1 MILAYQFK
9 LNPNNKQILT
19 MINWLDMLRT
29 HYNYCLKDRIDSY
42 EQVKYPKEG
51 NYSDLRT
58 KAECCPLTCSIS
70 KNSQIGDPF
79 KGTKRRNTHEIQL
92 SELPALKKAR
102 PWYKTI
108 HSTVLQ
114 QNLRRLDTAFQNFFN
129 QKDKGYPKFKAK
141 HRFKSFNYPPNQ
153 IKLLRNK
160 IYLPGI
166 GWMKFFNSRSIP
178 EGFNLRSVTVR
189 QKANGWYVAIQIED
203 KSIPQSL
210 PKDLEQ
216 VQTVIGCDL
225 GIKKLVALSNGE
237 QIKNPQHEKQL
248 ERTKTIRARRA
259 SRKKRGSRNQ
269 KKAYQRLAKIDQKIV
284 NQRNDYQWKVANK
297 LVRLADVI
305 VLEDLN
311 VKGMSKRCAPK
322 QDEAGKY
329 IKNNQ
334 SAKRALN
341 RLIRD
346 CSWGNLKLKI
356 QSVAEKFGCIVLDVN
371 PKYTSQTCS
380 NCGHIDSASR
390 NKEKFVCTNCGFIA
404 DADNQ
409 AAINIG
415 KKGLEILGLGLS
427 KLLGVTQE
435 VTLKPETTG
444 LIRNS
449 QETLMALAVEPKNP
463 LPLSLFE
470 WINGQVIVCSE
481 SPYL

>member
-1 MILAYQFK
+1 
-9 LNPNNKQILT
+9 
-19 MINWLDMLRT
+19 MLRS
-29 HYNYCLKDRIDSY
+29 HYNFCLRDRINSY

-58 KAECCPLTCSIS
+58 KAECSPLTCSIS

-79 KGTKRRNTHEIQL
+79 KRSKYRNTYEIQS

-114 QNLRRLDTAFQNFFN
+114 QNLKKLDTAFQNFFT
-129 QKDKGYPKFKAK
+129 QKDKGYPKFKTK

-153 IKLLRNK
+153 IKLLGNK
-160 IYLPGI
+160 IYLPSI

-178 EGFNLRSVTVR
+178 EGFSLRSVTVR
-189 QKANGWYVAIQIED
+189 QKADGWYVAIQIED
-203 KSIPQSL
+203 KTIPQSL

-216 VQTVIGCDL
+216 VQTAIGCDL

-259 SRKKRGSRNQ
+259 SRKKRGSKNQ
-269 KKAYQRLAKIDQKIV
+269 KKAYQSLAKIDQKIV
-284 NQRNDYQWKVANK
+284 NQRTDYQWKVANK

-311 VKGMSKRCAPK
+311 VKGMSKRCAP
-322 QDEAGKY
+322 QQAETGKY
-329 IKNNQ
+329 IRNNQ

-356 QSVAEKFGCIVLDVN
+356 QSVAEKFGCIVLEVN

-380 NCGHIDSASR
+380 NCGHVDSASR

-415 KKGLEILGLGLS
+415 KKGLELLGLSSS

-435 VTLKPETTG
+435 VTAKSKLTDLTN
-444 LIRNS
+444 NS
-449 QETLMALAVEPKNP
+449 QEISTALAVEPSNP
-463 LPLSLFE
+463 LQLNLFE
-470 WINGQVIVCSE
+470 SINGQVIGCSE
-481 SPYL
+481 SPLL